1 MANKVDLTGN
11 RFGRLI
17 VLEHIGYK
25 CFPSGG
31 RHLLWK
37 CKCDCGNFT
46 NVTTEKLKSCS
57 TRSCGCLA
65 REIRSKRKGQNA
77 TNYKNGI
84 TFTRLGYIY
93 LGIKQRCYNPNN
105 QNYHNYGGRGI
116 TMCDEWLGE
125 HGFEN
130 FRNWCIKNGF
140 KEKSN
145 RGECTIDRIDV
156 NGNYEPSNC
165 RWVDITVQARNRRD
179 CVYIEYMGER
189 KTISEWSEITGIKD
203 STIRN
208 RLNRGWDIDKALSVK
223 SRKYIKKNSL

>member
-156 NGNYEPSNC
+156 N
-165 RWVDITVQARNRRD
+165 
-179 CVYIEYMGER
+179 
-189 KTISEWSEITGIKD
+189 
-203 STIRN
+203 
-208 RLNRGWDIDKALSVK
+208 
-223 SRKYIKKNSL
+223 

>member
-1 MANKVDLTGN
+1 
-11 RFGRLI
+11 
-17 VLEHIGYK
+17 
-25 CFPSGG
+25 
-31 RHLLWK
+31 
-37 CKCDCGNFT
+37 
-46 NVTTEKLKSCS
+46 
-57 TRSCGCLA
+57 
-65 REIRSKRKGQNA
+65 
-77 TNYKNGI
+77 
-84 TFTRLGYIY
+84 
-93 LGIKQRCYNPNN
+93 
-105 QNYHNYGGRGI
+105 
-116 TMCDEWLGE
+116 MCDEWLGE

-165 RWVDITVQARNRRD
+165 RWVDIITQARNRRD
-179 CVYIEYMGER
+179 CVYLEHMGEK

-223 SRKYIKKNSL
+223 SRKYIKKK

>member
-1 MANKVDLTGN
+1 M
-11 RFGRLI
+11 
-17 VLEHIGYK
+17 
-25 CFPSGG
+25 
-31 RHLLWK
+31 
-37 CKCDCGNFT
+37 
-46 NVTTEKLKSCS
+46 TTEKLKSCS

-65 REIRSKRKGQNA
+65 REIRSKSKGQNA

-179 CVYIEYMGER
+179 CVYLEHMGEK

-208 RLNRGWDIDKALSVK
+208 RLNRGGILIRHCLSNLEN
-223 SRKYIKKNSL
+223 I

>member
-1 MANKVDLTGN
+1 MSNKVDLTGK

-25 CFPSGG
+25 CFPSGR

-77 TNYKNGI
+77 TNYKKGI

-130 FRNWCIKNGF
+130 FRT
-140 KEKSN
+140 
-145 RGECTIDRIDV
+145 TILV
-156 NGNYEPSNC
+156 
-165 RWVDITVQARNRRD
+165 
-179 CVYIEYMGER
+179 
-189 KTISEWSEITGIKD
+189 
-203 STIRN
+203 
-208 RLNRGWDIDKALSVK
+208 
-223 SRKYIKKNSL
+223 NSLLHFNGIYYIFITIIILANSFCSVNKYCNFFVNVIYLLIYYTILEKGSSYNKGSSFCPKVG